1 MSIQNYILLAF
12 VVICIGIFQFFRYR
26 FRKIVEEIDQYSV
39 SPGDYSI
46 IIKRLPEDTEEKD
59 IYDMIEQRRGF
70 LDEEERK
77 LTNNL
82 KVEKVIMSYDLTE
95 WNE

>member
-1 MSIQNYILLAF
+1 